1 MAITVPVE
9 PRSKAR
15 SPMPTSRRRAPTAA
29 DEVKPEGT
37 PLQTTFNFFGLSRE
51 LRDMVY
57 DFSLTFKRKI
67 RSQHG
72 ARLRGRMVTE
82 ASLLLVSKQFSREY
96 FERAQYHTCLII
108 VDRPEFH
115 GDSFKIPRA
124 ISYARNVELF
134 LAIAC
139 DSPDHFT
146 DQCRV
151 VKEVRMHRKWI
162 VDLCQKMRRLES
174 ISIKLITDPHQHIEA
189 CEAKLLE
196 LQHKLTNF
204 EELKNLAVYHCDYA
218 GKETGWSFASKRTL
232 VMEWSAKDGELH
244 RVEAAKASPE
254 LEKNDS
260 GRTFDLFGL
269 PREMRNAIYDE
280 VLANVSEIRVGNQ
293 IHLRISV
300 QNAMPITLAL
310 VSRQFS
316 KECKERERNA
326 CVILK
331 DTKLWHP
338 FEGLE
343 IPAIPSTVTL
353 LELHMALTVTNEH
366 HIQDCRD
373 LDFCEIEHEID
384 LHCSTAKTA
393 LAQLPQIRA
402 LSMHLYIVPSG
413 HQGDDLSCALA
424 HQGRL
429 KNVHNLT
436 AFTVRQCPMDGGSV
450 FEFSAACEVVARWSS
465 GG

>member
-15 SPMPTSRRRAPTAA
+15 SPLPTSRRRAPTAA

-37 PLQTTFNFFGLSRE
+37 APPQTIFNFFGLSRE

-82 ASLLLVSKQFSREY
+82 ASLLLVGKQFSREY
-96 FERAQYHTCLII
+96 FERAQYHTCFII

-115 GDSFKIPRA
+115 GDFFKIPRA
-124 ISYARNVELF
+124 LSYVRNVELF

-162 VDLCQKMRRLES
+162 ADLCQKMRRLES

-204 EELKNLAVYHCDYA
+204 EELKKLAVYHCDYA

-244 RVEAAKASPE
+244 RVEAPSASPE
-254 LEKNDS
+254 LEK
-260 GRTFDLFGL
+260 
-269 PREMRNAIYDE
+269 
-280 VLANVSEIRVGNQ
+280 
-293 IHLRISV
+293 
-300 QNAMPITLAL
+300 
-310 VSRQFS
+310 
-316 KECKERERNA
+316 
-326 CVILK
+326 
-331 DTKLWHP
+331 
-338 FEGLE
+338 
-343 IPAIPSTVTL
+343 
-353 LELHMALTVTNEH
+353 
-366 HIQDCRD
+366 
-373 LDFCEIEHEID
+373 
-384 LHCSTAKTA
+384 
-393 LAQLPQIRA
+393 
-402 LSMHLYIVPSG
+402 
-413 HQGDDLSCALA
+413 
-424 HQGRL
+424 
-429 KNVHNLT
+429 
-436 AFTVRQCPMDGGSV
+436 
-450 FEFSAACEVVARWSS
+450 
-465 GG
+465 

>member
-1 MAITVPVE
+1 MKAANPPPELVSHHIADRFLRLTFLTTPASPQGLNVSNAIPPRNHLETYLTPSCGAFATPHINNIMAITVPIE

-15 SPMPTSRRRAPTAA
+15 SPLPTSRRRAPTAA

-37 PLQTTFNFFGLSRE
+37 VPPQTTFNFFGLSRE

-72 ARLRGRMVTE
+72 ARLRGRMVAE
-82 ASLLLVSKQFSREY
+82 APLLLVGKQFSREY

-115 GDSFKIPRA
+115 GDTFKIPRA
-124 ISYARNVELF
+124 LSYVRNVELF

-204 EELKNLAVYHCDYA
+204 EELKKLAVYHCDYA

-244 RVEAAKASPE
+244 RVEAPNASPE
-254 LEKNDS
+254 VEKGAS
-260 GRTFDLFGL
+260 
-269 PREMRNAIYDE
+269 
-280 VLANVSEIRVGNQ
+280 SE
-293 IHLRISV
+293 
-300 QNAMPITLAL
+300 
-310 VSRQFS
+310 S
-316 KECKERERNA
+316 K
-326 CVILK
+326 
-331 DTKLWHP
+331 
-338 FEGLE
+338 
-343 IPAIPSTVTL
+343 
-353 LELHMALTVTNEH
+353 
-366 HIQDCRD
+366 
-373 LDFCEIEHEID
+373 
-384 LHCSTAKTA
+384 
-393 LAQLPQIRA
+393 
-402 LSMHLYIVPSG
+402 
-413 HQGDDLSCALA
+413 
-424 HQGRL
+424 
-429 KNVHNLT
+429 
-436 AFTVRQCPMDGGSV
+436 
-450 FEFSAACEVVARWSS
+450 
-465 GG
+465 

>member
-57 DFSLTFKRKI
+57 NFSLTFKRKI

-254 LEKNDS
+254 LEKNS
-260 GRTFDLFGL
+260 PT
-269 PREMRNAIYDE
+269 
-280 VLANVSEIRVGNQ
+280 
-293 IHLRISV
+293 HSV

-338 FEGLE
+338 FEVLE
-343 IPAIPSTVTL
+343 TPAIPSTVTL